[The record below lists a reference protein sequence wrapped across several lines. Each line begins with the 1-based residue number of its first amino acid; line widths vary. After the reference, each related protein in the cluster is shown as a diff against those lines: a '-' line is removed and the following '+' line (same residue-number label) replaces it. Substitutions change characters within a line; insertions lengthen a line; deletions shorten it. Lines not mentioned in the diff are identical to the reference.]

1 MILPP
6 LVFPGSGPISV
17 SLEGVTMHAGH
28 EVLMEGDATSVLI
41 VTDLLGILRQQL
53 RPRPILLLNISRS
66 DF

>member
-1 MILPP
+1 LEKVTL
-6 LVFPGSGPISV
+6 LV
-17 SLEGVTMHAGH
+17 GH

-41 VTDLLGILRQQL
+41 DTDLPGILRQQL